1 MKLTKYAGLIVTLT
15 GLTAPAVSG
24 ERLSTT
30 IRVLDQADIGVS
42 RIHKMERY
50 VENSLAA
57 IEIDVKWVDCATN
70 LKVCQSKRGP
80 NEFWLRILAQMPPR
94 NGIAGTD
101 TLGFT
106 QRGEPGSDGIQC
118 VSIFYP
124 MVEQLSDRVAVDSH
138 QILGAAVVHE
148 IGHLYLGANSEAH
161 SRTGVMCGVWSH
173 PEFEQLSIGQLNF
186 ARDQAAR
193 IRAAIRAQPHK
204 FP

>member
-138 QILGAAVVHE
+138 QILGAAVVHALKDKGISE
-148 IGHLYLGANSEAH
+148 LAFPWSLMVTYLIAGAVV
-161 SRTGVMCGVWSH
+161 GVVASLV
-173 PEFEQLSIGQLNF
+173 PAF
-186 ARDQAAR
+186 RAAR
-193 IRAAIRAQPHK
+193 LNVLAAIAYE
-204 FP
+204 